1 MKSLLFLLSL
11 SCSVVAL
18 AGETFVPTTDQTEL
32 NVTIYNGSRALVK
45 DERRVPL
52 KKGLNEVSFA
62 GVSEQMMPQT
72 ALLKGKGIS
81 TLEQNF
87 NFDLLT
93 HSAMMKK
100 SVGSEVSLEY
110 IDPATGKIT
119 RDKGT
124 LLSYNDGKP
133 VLKIDDKIETNYPG
147 RVVFDKVPEQLR
159 AEPTLTISVLSDNEN
174 TENLQLDYLTSG
186 LTWKADYV
194 ARVNADE
201 TKMDLNGF
209 VTLTNTSGANY
220 KQAQLQLVAGD
231 VNEVREYNVAP
242 KVMMAMADGAVR
254 RSARTEMAAEALA
267 DFYLY
272 TLPHKTDILS
282 NQTKQVALLTGTDLG
297 IKKTYE
303 LNEPFSVYSDEVK
316 KMKPSIYVSFENT
329 KENKLGKPLPK
340 GTIRLYKEDK
350 NGRTQFVG
358 EDRIN
363 HTAENEEVR
372 LKTGTAFN
380 LSADMKRTSFKK
392 MGERTYRGAYEV
404 TFKNG
409 GDKEAVVDLT
419 LYFPTNFKLFD
430 ESQKGTRLNSNK
442 VKWSISVPAKGKTT
456 LTYKVQ
462 YEE

>member
-1 MKSLLFLLSL
+1 M
-11 SCSVVAL
+11 VL
-18 AGETFVPTTDQTEL
+18 AGETLVPTTDQTEL

-133 VLKIDDKIETNYPG
+133 VLKIDDKIETSYPG

-159 AEPTLTISVLSDNEN
+159 SEPTLTISVLSDNN
-174 TENLQLDYLTSG
+174 DTENLQLDYLTSG

-194 ARVNADE
+194 ARINANE

-220 KQAQLQLVAGD
+220 KNAQLQLVAGD

-242 KVMMAMADGAVR
+242 KMMAMAADGMV
-254 RSARTEMAAEALA
+254 RSARSEMAAEALS

-282 NQTKQVALLTGTDLG
+282 NQTKQVALLTGSDLG

-303 LNEPFSVYSDEVK
+303 LDQPFSVYSDEVK
-316 KMKPSIYVSFENT
+316 KIKPNIYVSFENT

-340 GTIRLYKEDK
+340 GVIRLYKEDQ

-363 HTAENEEVR
+363 HTAENEQVR

-380 LSADMKRTSFKK
+380 LWADMKRTSFKK
-392 MGERTYRGAYEV
+392 LAERTYRGAYEV
-404 TFKNG
+404 TFQNG
-409 GDKEAVVDLT
+409 GDKPAVVDLI
-419 LYFPTNFKLFD
+419 LYFPNGYKLSD
-430 ESQKGTRLNSNK
+430 ESEKATRLNSNK
-442 VKWSISVPAKGKTT
+442 VKWSISVPAKGKST

-462 YEE
+462 YED